1 MAKIDPLSALDSQ
14 LILWTALVGAILQGL
29 VELAAWHWPG
39 LGVLAILFARAM
51 AAATAGY
58 LYGLVQGKG
67 YGSSACGGAIA
78 GGLGVVVGLGAALVL
93 AQPEIMS
100 PIRSAGLAVLMGAVG
115 GVFGQLGAV
124 LRSLAR

>member
-1 MAKIDPLSALDSQ
+1 MAKSDLMSALDSQ
-14 LILWTALVGAILQGL
+14 LILRTALLGAILQGF
-29 VELAAWHWPG
+29 VELAAWYWAG
-39 LGVLAILFARAM
+39 LGVVAILFLQAM

-67 YGSSACGGAIA
+67 YGSGALGGAIA
-78 GGLGVVVGLGAALVL
+78 GGLGVVVGLAAALIL
-93 AQPEIMS
+93 AQPEIMP

-115 GVFGQLGAV
+115 GLFGQLGAV